1 VQPRNPSRARR
12 VLGLVVV
19 AVAFVGAPLACA
31 ERSGAGSAAAAPH
44 AAARAKADGDAA
56 SEEVRVVST
65 DPLWQAAR
73 SGDPV
78 DLGRLADHEGALALL
93 DGLRAGGP
101 WLDVALRALPLA
113 EDAALALASLC
124 ALLEPQAPSQREKV
138 LRAVHAIV
146 AEPPRPVEELAAEEL
161 AVCDRALARLLRR
174 AALPAAERDL
184 AQSARRMLA
193 ERTLP

>member
-1 VQPRNPSRARR
+1 
-12 VLGLVVV
+12 LGLVVV
-19 AVAFVGAPLACA
+19 AAVLVGVALACA
-31 ERSGAGSAAAAPH
+31 ERSGAGSGAAAPH

-78 DLGRLADHEGALALL
+78 DLGRLADQEGALALL

-101 WLDVALRALPLA
+101 WMDVALWALPLA

-124 ALLEPQAPSQREKV
+124 ALLERQASSREKV

-146 AEPPRPVEELAAEEL
+146 AEPPRPVEELAAEQL
-161 AVCDRALARLLRR
+161 AVCDRALDGLLRR